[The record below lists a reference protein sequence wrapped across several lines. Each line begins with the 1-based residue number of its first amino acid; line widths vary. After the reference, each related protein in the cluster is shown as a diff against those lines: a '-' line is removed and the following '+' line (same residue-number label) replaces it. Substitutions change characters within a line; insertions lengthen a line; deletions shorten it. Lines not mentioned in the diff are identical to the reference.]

1 MQIVE
6 DSTQSKEPK
15 TKKSKKRKIKQSVS
29 MKNDISGDNK
39 KANAKELGRQSD
51 EEVKTKW
58 NKR

>member
-1 MQIVE
+1 
-6 DSTQSKEPK
+6 
-15 TKKSKKRKIKQSVS
+15 